1 MLDAER
7 PSFYDGKMLKLQ
19 TGLDLSGYFFI
30 SVKATK
36 VYNIST
42 IFLRN
47 LTDRLVITS
56 LSIAQSIL
64 FYQLLEFWYLKLILP
79 INWKQKRKRLFVHV
93 SKEILR
99 SSTLLPVSPPAG
111 PRGRSCPRRR
121 RGWPSPCRRRRSVR
135 PSPSSW
141 RRGHRQPA
149 QPPLSRREKL
159 WRQRLLPSLELQ
171 PEQVGINY
179 FLPSEVIVTWSGL
192 LASAFI
198 RLVWEVDAD
207 SSWNIFNTMKQTVK
221 SPLQSYSDHHRPLLT
236 VQLKIDFSQTV
247 RSHL

>member
-7 PSFYDGKMLKLQ
+7 PSFYDGKMFKLQ

-79 INWKQKRKRLFVHV
+79 INWKQKRKPFC
-93 SKEILR
+93 SCEQGNSEIFYSAACISTSR
-99 SSTLLPVSPPAG
+99 SSGSILSPTETWVAFTVPETPLCTAISIFMAESTATTCAQNCELFLEQKN
-111 PRGRSCPRRR
+111 RIKVEKNLRELNTKYK
-121 RGWPSPCRRRRSVR
+121 CRKTGKR
-135 PSPSSW
+135 PSW
-141 RRGHRQPA
+141 LNCALRGDKA
-149 QPPLSRREKL
+149 
-159 WRQRLLPSLELQ
+159 
-171 PEQVGINY
+171 V
-179 FLPSEVIVTWSGL
+179 
-192 LASAFI
+192 
-198 RLVWEVDAD
+198 
-207 SSWNIFNTMKQTVK
+207 
-221 SPLQSYSDHHRPLLT
+221 
-236 VQLKIDFSQTV
+236 
-247 RSHL
+247 